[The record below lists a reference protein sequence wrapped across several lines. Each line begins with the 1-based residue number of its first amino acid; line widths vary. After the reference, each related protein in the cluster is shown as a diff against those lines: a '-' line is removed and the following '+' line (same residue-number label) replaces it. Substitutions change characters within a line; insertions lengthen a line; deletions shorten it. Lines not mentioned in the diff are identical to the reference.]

1 MCVTCLQCICGNLFT
16 VVDSRHVHTSSPVNS
31 LLNSHA
37 TPIQTLKVTCK
48 YDEHTH
54 DYCFDSVLYVQLNH
68 AILLLLDFLP
78 PLVLV
83 SSL

>member
-1 MCVTCLQCICGNLFT
+1 MCVTCLQYVCGNLFT
-16 VVDSRHVHTSSPVNS
+16 VVDSRHVSTSSPVNS
-31 LLNSHA
+31 LLNSHS
-37 TPIQTLKVTCK
+37 TPIQTSKVACK

-54 DYCFDSVLYVQLNH
+54 EYCFDSVLYVQLNRP
-68 AILLLLDFLP
+68 ILLLLDLLL

>member
-1 MCVTCLQCICGNLFT
+1 MCVTCLRYVVNLFT
-16 VVDSRHVHTSSPVNS
+16 VVDSRHVSTSSPVNL
-31 LLNSHA
+31 LLNSRA
-37 TPIQTLKVTCK
+37 IPIQTLKVACK

-54 DYCFDSVLYVQLNH
+54 DYCFDFVLYVQLNH
-68 AILLLLDFLP
+68 TILLLLDFLL

>member
-1 MCVTCLQCICGNLFT
+1 MRDMLTICGNLST
-16 VVDSRHVHTSSPVNS
+16 VVDLHHVSTSSSVNS
-31 LLNSHA
+31 LLISHP
-37 TPIQTLKVTCK
+37 TSIQTSKVACK

-68 AILLLLDFLP
+68 TILLLLDFLL